1 MLERIY
7 KQYVKNINKG
17 TEPMEFIKSLDNRII
32 LMAMN
37 ERQLKSDNMY
47 KDLYNILD
55 KWYKQD
61 KQ

>member
-1 MLERIY
+1 MTISILICYIFMLI
-7 KQYVKNINKG
+7 
-17 TEPMEFIKSLDNRII
+17 II